1 MSVANWMHKQKKD
14 RERQALKAQQAAQ
27 AAASKAASKIA
38 KSGGEPATLED
49 LQELLNN
56 RPLPVVAYTAP
67 EPIAVVK
74 PAAPPPPPALNTLT
88 TREKVAR
95 GLSESQPARGTVVNS
110 ANSDALAARE
120 KRFELSNQGMSRA
133 STNITAGL
141 KLSQPSHGPT
151 KPAA

>member
-1 MSVANWMHKQKKD
+1 MSSQYGMSEANWMHKQKKD
-14 RERQALKAQQAAQ
+14 RESQALKAQQA
-27 AAASKAASKIA
+27 AASKIA
-38 KSGGEPATLED
+38 KSGGRPATLGD
-49 LQELLNN
+49 LEGLLNN